1 MIAALNAAEAG
12 ANLARNWADV
22 VASNLAGTGLPRAKN
37 TTVDLVAAEKQ
48 QAADTVEN
56 RRDATLVFAP
66 GYPSADKDGY
76 VAVVHMDPKSFLDI
90 GVAVRDHEA
99 NLAVMRA
106 AQDAYAGAQRLAG
119 ASG

>member
-22 VASNLAGTGLPRAKN
+22 VAGNLASAGLPRAKN
-37 TTVDLVAAEKQ
+37 STVDLVAAEDQ
-48 QAADTVEN
+48 QKTEAVIN
-56 RRDATLVFAP
+56 HRDPTLVFAP
-66 GYPSADKDGY
+66 GYPTADKEGY
-76 VAVVHMDPKSFLDI
+76 VEMLPVDPKPFVDL

-99 NLAVMRA
+99 NLAVLRA
-106 AQDAYAGAQRLAG
+106 AQDAYAGSQRLAG